1 MKGERIM
8 IRFGA
13 PLPEFRSPEEWVRL
27 NRKLG
32 YNAAYVPV
40 DENAS
45 ESEIEEYLC
54 AARENDIVLAEV
66 GAWSN
71 LISPDPK
78 IKEAAIEYNIRRLA
92 LAERVG
98 ARCCVDVSGS
108 KGSYWCGSDPGNY
121 AEGTYEETIEV
132 IQRVIDAVKPE
143 KTYYSME
150 FMQWA
155 YPDSTDC
162 CLRMIRDVDR
172 ERFAVHLDPVNILNM
187 PEKVYKNGEIIRD
200 AFARLGPMIRSCHAK
215 DVFMDTKF
223 LVHISEIR
231 IGLGSLDYSAYLT
244 ELAKYPEVPLMLEH
258 LDTQEEYRLAAD
270 QVRLYAKTLGLSM
283 PQPQL

>member
-1 MKGERIM
+1 M

-13 PLPEFRSPEEWVRL
+13 PLPEFHSAEEWVKL
-27 NRKLG
+27 NRQLG

-45 ESEIEEYLC
+45 EREIEEYLA

-92 LAERVG
+92 LAERTG

-108 KGSYWCGSDPGNY
+108 KGSYWCGADPGNY
-121 AEGTYEETIEV
+121 APGTYEETIEA
-132 IQRVIDAVKPE
+132 IQRIIDAVRPRR
-143 KTYYSME
+143 TYYTME
-150 FMQWA
+150 LMQWA
-155 YPDSTDC
+155 YPDSVDSYVQ
-162 CLRMIRDVDR
+162 MIRDVDR

-200 AFARLGPMIRSCHAK
+200 AFARLGPKIRSCHAK
-215 DVFMDTKF
+215 DVFMDEKF

-231 IGLGSLDYSAYLT
+231 IGLGSLDYGAYLT
-244 ELAKYPEVPLMLEH
+244 ELLRYPDVPLLLEH

-270 QVRLYAKTLGLSM
+270 QVRAYAEALGIPM
-283 PQPQL
+283 PQPQS